1 MCYQMLPIATYDDRR
16 FISQCEHGT
25 LHMHWGRVMLSFHP
39 DELLLIARTLRRYD
53 PDRRTDLT
61 SPGVSVF
68 WQAPEQ
74 EEAQV
79 WLAHVGLMLDA
90 AAVTIL
96 LGLLNAASEHLIAGS
111 SALFNQHDLVQM
123 PDFRRAAPAN

>member
-1 MCYQMLPIATYDDRR
+1 MLPIATHDDRR

-39 DELLLIARTLRRYD
+39 NEFLLIARTLRRYD
-53 PDRRTDLT
+53 PDRRTDLA

-79 WLAHVGLMLDA
+79 WLAHVGLTLDA
-90 AAVTIL
+90 CAVTIL
-96 LGLLNAASEHLIAGS
+96 LGLLIEASEHLVAGS

-123 PDFRRAAPAN
+123 QDYRRAAPPN